1 MDEYAR
7 SRFILFC
14 TSAATFPIVID
25 NAATIQISQTR
36 PGAWASNSILSS
48 TANTAAL
55 GAVDMNPTIGAGAP
69 SYTSG
74 VQMWKGAAATLN
86 PKPTNIIA
94 IPTKASS
101 GTLVAARLSLITA
114 MLVDPVAPN
123 INATP

>member
-1 MDEYAR
+1 MDEYAS
-7 SRFILFC
+7 SRLTLFW
-14 TSAATFPIVID
+14 TSAATFPMVMD

-36 PGAWASNSILSS
+36 PGAWASNSMRSK
-48 TANTAAL
+48 TANAAAL

-94 IPTKASS
+94 IPTKASI
-101 GTLVAARLSLITA
+101 GTLVAARLSPMTG
-114 MLVDPVAPN
+114 MLVDPV
-123 INATP
+123 